1 MRVQWTEKAL
11 LSFERTATYIFEYFG
26 FTVKQRFAEKVAYKV
41 QLLTTMPDMGKVESV
56 LGEGGTEYRSVVVD
70 GLSKIIYRTEREM
83 LYIVAFWDTRR
94 EPAAL
99 KEELNLE

>member
-1 MRVQWTEKAL
+1 MR
-11 LSFERTATYIFEYFG
+11 
-26 FTVKQRFAEKVAYKV
+26 
-41 QLLTTMPDMGKVESV
+41 KVESA
-56 LGEGGTEYRSVVVD
+56 LGKGGAEYRSVVVD